1 MKKMLPVGMYVIV
14 ALVGQMI
21 TVAISLAVEQLG
33 FKWGSVIVFG
43 VLYLVTFGI
52 AWKITV
58 LIMDGVLTRKG
69 LVEIEKTS

>member
-1 MKKMLPVGMYVIV
+1 
-14 ALVGQMI
+14 
-21 TVAISLAVEQLG
+21 VAISLGIEQLG

-43 VLYLVTFGI
+43 VLYLVTFGL

-58 LIMDGVLTRKG
+58 LIMDGVLARKG

>member
-14 ALVGQMI
+14 ALIGQII
-21 TVAISLAVEQLG
+21 TVAISLGIEQLG

-43 VLYLVTFGI
+43 VLYLVTFGL

-58 LIMDGVLTRKG
+58 LIMDGVLARKG